1 MPMLGKNLTPVLIA
15 RLDARAEALPILI
28 DVHGRGGRQ
37 QTRDRIRSLADD
49 LRMRPVEPNLKDR
62 ATRAGLVEA
71 AIAQIQPEDVGV
83 GRGGEEGTIRRPS
96 VAPWNQSPGD
106 TGQRGTTLTPPSG
119 GLV

>member
-83 GRGGEEGTIRRPS
+83 GRGARRE
-96 VAPWNQSPGD
+96 
-106 TGQRGTTLTPPSG
+106 PSG
-119 GLV
+119 GRLSRHGTSLPATPDSA